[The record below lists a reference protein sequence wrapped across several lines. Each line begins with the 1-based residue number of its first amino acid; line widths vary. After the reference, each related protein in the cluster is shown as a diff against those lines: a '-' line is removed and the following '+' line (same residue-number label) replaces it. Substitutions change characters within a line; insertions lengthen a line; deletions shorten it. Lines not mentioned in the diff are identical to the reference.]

1 MSRSPLLKTLLL
13 TFLLLTIVAVPAAR
27 AEYFAVFADG
37 TGPYPNI
44 AAAVAAADEGDIVNL
59 FPGVYSGPGNRDVL
73 VNNDIIIQANDPLW
87 TVTIDCGGSATDPHR
102 AFIVQNS
109 GVQIKYLKIVGGY
122 QEQGGAILSTGSYLE
137 LERCEF
143 LSNHATEAGGA
154 VAVDGGWLV
163 SERSIYARNRCDEEG
178 GAIHAQDGAQISLG
192 QNTMVSN
199 GASHG
204 GHVYLTENA
213 DLTVDRSLLVFG
225 TGGAAVEDYYSPNI
239 TITCTDVFGNQGGDW
254 VYTLMGQMSAGDN
267 KNIDPQMIDPLGPEP
282 DYFFVLGSPVWTGAS
297 LCNHLG
303 ALTGDLHDGPARYT
317 ILPDGTGMF
326 PSIQEAMAEIAPG
339 GIIELDPEPYHLD
352 LDHGPMNPLGH
363 AMTVRTR
370 PNEAGMR
377 ATLRNTDIDWWLVLE
392 NDEDET
398 TLFEDLVFH
407 CQGLGGGGFKIR
419 GSVGARFVNCEIRNQ
434 YGATSHGAVDIEN
447 DTGEPAT
454 VSFTDCVFT
463 ENWAGPCIEA
473 DHWNIDLVNCDF
485 LDNDGGSGAS
495 ALDLRESQG
504 TIRGCQF
511 ENNLSVGRGT
521 INIEGSAGQ
530 EIRILGGH
538 FIDNTAGVSGGNIS
552 LRGEMDLFM
561 DSVIM
566 TGAQAERFG
575 ACIYTDTGGNGA
587 RVTLADCIFNAPEDG
602 TVLDSGGAINF
613 WYRDVTM
620 SSCVF
625 RNWTVEGVG
634 GAMRQTGG
642 SMDMQECT
650 FEGNQAG
657 SDGGGIYLANLD
669 LVQT

>member
-1 MSRSPLLKTLLL
+1 
-13 TFLLLTIVAVPAAR
+13 
-27 AEYFAVFADG
+27 
-37 TGPYPNI
+37 
-44 AAAVAAADEGDIVNL
+44 
-59 FPGVYSGPGNRDVL
+59 
-73 VNNDIIIQANDPLW
+73 
-87 TVTIDCGGSATDPHR
+87 
-102 AFIVQNS
+102 
-109 GVQIKYLKIVGGY
+109 
-122 QEQGGAILSTGSYLE
+122 
-137 LERCEF
+137 
-143 LSNHATEAGGA
+143 
-154 VAVDGGWLV
+154 
-163 SERSIYARNRCDEEG
+163 
-178 GAIHAQDGAQISLG
+178 
-192 QNTMVSN
+192 
-199 GASHG
+199 
-204 GHVYLTENA
+204 
-213 DLTVDRSLLVFG
+213 
-225 TGGAAVEDYYSPNI
+225 
-239 TITCTDVFGNQGGDW
+239 
-254 VYTLMGQMSAGDN
+254 
-267 KNIDPQMIDPLGPEP
+267 
-282 DYFFVLGSPVWTGAS
+282 
-297 LCNHLG
+297 
-303 ALTGDLHDGPARYT
+303 
-317 ILPDGTGMF
+317 
-326 PSIQEAMAEIAPG
+326 
-339 GIIELDPEPYHLD
+339 
-352 LDHGPMNPLGH
+352 
-363 AMTVRTR
+363 MTVRTR

-398 TLFEDLVFH
+398 TVFEDLVFH

-485 LDNDGGSGAS
+485 LDNDGGSDAS

-602 TVLDSGGAINF
+602 TVLDYGGAINF

-625 RNWTVEGVG
+625 RNWAVEGVG
-634 GAMRQTGG
+634 GAMHQTGG

-669 LVQT
+669 LVQTDCAFRNNTADGLGGGLFLFEGPTQMTGGVFEGNTAASGGGFYHRKVTGSYPLQLENLLFAGNTATETGAGMTVLGSTGNVEMQGCTVVDNNILDPEALGGQVFVGVHQSLTMEYTLVASSATSALAGYGPVTTQCCDVWGNTGATGRVCLLGNWRKRATCR